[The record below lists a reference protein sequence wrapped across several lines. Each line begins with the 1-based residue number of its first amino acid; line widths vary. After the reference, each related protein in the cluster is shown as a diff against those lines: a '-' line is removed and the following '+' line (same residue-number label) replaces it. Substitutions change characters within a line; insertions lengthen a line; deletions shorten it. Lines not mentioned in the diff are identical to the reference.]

1 MAQPATTP
9 TKPAPAPAVAL
20 ELRDMTAAA
29 DLLEALRGNPPR
41 TEADARRRS
50 RLADNL
56 DRALSTP
63 LLASSRHAHRPA
75 ESRRKPA

>member
-9 TKPAPAPAVAL
+9 TKPAPAVAL

-41 TEADARRRS
+41 TEADARRRT

-56 DRALSTP
+56 DRAFFGTLVGQ
-63 LLASSRHAHRPA
+63 
-75 ESRRKPA
+75 